1 MDIYIVIRDCN
12 YDGSQIL
19 GAFRK
24 EEKAKNFRLK
34 YLVENKKFLFLDDE
48 VFVEKVELK

>member
-12 YDGSQIL
+12 YDGSEIL

-34 YLVENKKFLFLDDE
+34 CLVEDTSLLGDE
-48 VFVEKVELK
+48 VFIDKVELK